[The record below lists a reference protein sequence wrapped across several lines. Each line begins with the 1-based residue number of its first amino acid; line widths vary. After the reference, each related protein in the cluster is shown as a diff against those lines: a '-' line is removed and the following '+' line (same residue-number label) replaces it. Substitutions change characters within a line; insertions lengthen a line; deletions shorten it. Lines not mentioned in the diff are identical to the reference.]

1 MQNIKRRMQNGK
13 QKKWC
18 AQHTLQLKLRRINLY
33 IIRVLFVIMMQGVTN
48 AKTPPPARERKEV
61 EAALVKTDASSV
73 KVTPRIVLLADV
85 KDHGEN
91 EHDYPL
97 WQKRWA
103 LLIGGKNVGDACE
116 TQVNLFGP
124 AAGDYNEIIKGGPY
138 AEIETAWQWPSDE
151 QFKTA
156 DVIVAFCYLNWN
168 PERIKQLEK
177 YLSEGGGLVVVHPAS
192 FTKPGP
198 SQEVANLIGIS
209 GYRQYRHGVVDLKI
223 VASEHPICKGLPAKI
238 RFDDETYWPAG
249 IQTDIEVLAT
259 SDEKAGKDSNEV
271 RPQTIFWTHTYGKGR
286 VFGCLPGHNNWT
298 FDDAYFRILLLRGIA
313 WATGESPYIFDSLVL
328 RGAALK

>member
-1 MQNIKRRMQNGK
+1 MQRELHFERCCFRWI
-13 QKKWC
+13 
-18 AQHTLQLKLRRINLY
+18 
-33 IIRVLFVIMMQGVTN
+33 FVFGIPAVILLQGVTN
-48 AKTPPPARERKEV
+48 AKTPPPPRNRAEI
-61 EAALVKTDASSV
+61 EAVLAKDPRPTD
-73 KVTPRIVLLADV
+73 TNGLRPLNIVLLADV

-103 LLIGGKNVGDACE
+103 LLLGGKNVGDACE

-124 AAGDYNEIIKGGPY
+124 AAGDYNEIIEGGPY
-138 AEIETAWQWPSDE
+138 AEVETAWQWPSDE
-151 QFKTA
+151 QFKKA

-198 SQEVANLIGIS
+198 SQEVADLIGIS
-209 GYRQYRHGVVDLKI
+209 GYKLYRHGLVDLKI
-223 VASEHPICKGLPAKI
+223 VAPEHPICKGLPGKI

-249 IQTDIEVLAT
+249 IQTEIEVLAT

-271 RPQTIFWTHTYGKGR
+271 RPQTIFWTHTYGEGR
-286 VFGCLPGHNNWT
+286 VFGCQPGHNNWT
-298 FDDAYFRILLLRGIA
+298 FDDAYFRLILLRGIA
-313 WATGESPYIFDSLVL
+313 WAGGESPYRFDSLVV
-328 RGAALK
+328 RGASLKN